1 MPPQLPVRKIG
12 NDLVSAIGWGAMGI
26 SSAYSKP
33 GPDEERLK
41 VIDAVYEQGCTL
53 WDTADA
59 YGDSEDLLGAC
70 GDDRFKRTGK
80 RSEIFLASKFGFFPS
95 PDRII
100 NGDPEYTREA
110 IDKSLRRLG
119 VDQIDLYYLHRPDP
133 TVPIEL
139 TVGAMS
145 EAVKAG
151 KIRYIGLSECSASTL
166 RRAHAIHP
174 ISAVQIEY
182 SPFALDVESEQI
194 GLLKVARELG
204 ITIVAY
210 SPLGRG
216 ILTGQYKGPEDF
228 EETDFRRALQSYSA
242 ENFPNILNLAAELKQ
257 IGEKHDATAG
267 QVALAWLLAQ
277 GEDIIPI
284 PGTSKV
290 KYLTENLGALKVKL
304 TSDDITAVRK
314 GAEVAD
320 KTHGDRYP
328 AQFMKFAYANTP
340 PL

>member
-1 MPPQLPVRKIG
+1 MPPQLPKRKIG
-12 NDLVSAIGWGAMGI
+12 NDLVSAIGWGAMGL

-33 GPDEERLK
+33 GPDEERFK

-53 WDTADA
+53 WDTANV
-59 YGDSEDLLGAC
+59 YGDSEDLLGAW
-70 GDDRFKRTGK
+70 FKRTGK
-80 RSEIFLASKFGFFPS
+80 RSEIFLASKFGFFLS
-95 PDRII
+95 PDRIV
-100 NGDPEYTREA
+100 NGDPAYTHEA
-110 IDKSLRRLG
+110 INKSLRRLG

-182 SPFALDVESEQI
+182 SPFALDIESEQT

-216 ILTGQYKGPEDF
+216 VLTGQYKGLEDF
-228 EETDFRRALQSYSA
+228 EETDLRRALPSYSA

-277 GEDIIPI
+277 GDDIIPI

-290 KYLTENLGALKVKL
+290 KYLTENLGALKLKL
-304 TSDDITAVRK
+304 TSDDIAAVRK

-320 KTHGDRYP
+320 KTHGDRNP
-328 AQFMKFAYANTP
+328 AQFMHLSYADTP
-340 PL
+340 AL